1 MKRFTDIFCV
11 AGFLFVCLISVG
23 QGNIEIIKDPRIDDL
38 IRKQGEPVPPAPNVQ
53 INGYRLQIFFDSDK
67 SKVDQARLQFAK
79 SFPKTETYVTYNA
92 PNYFLRVG
100 DFRTSL
106 EADRLKA
113 EVGAAYPTSFIVQEK
128 VNLPRID

>member
-1 MKRFTDIFCV
+1 MKRITNLICSIT
-11 AGFLFVCLISVG
+11 FLFVCLMTFG

-38 IRKQGEPVPPAPNVQ
+38 IKKQGEPIPPAPNVQ
-53 INGYRLQIFFDSDK
+53 INGYRLQIFFDSEK
-67 SKVDQARLQFAK
+67 SKVDQVRSQFAK

-113 EVGAAYPTSFIVQEK
+113 EVGTTYPTSFIIQEK